1 MFSRKT
7 VLVLIVALIAAI
19 YFFYAQNHQL
29 VESSHTI
36 EVEHLPSE
44 HDGITMVH
52 LSDLHSAEFGD
63 RNERLLEMVV
73 AQSPDLIFMTGDL
86 IDSYTSNQGEGVQ
99 LMEDLVAIAP
109 TYYVTGNH
117 EWRLDLVDELSETL
131 TNFGVHVLR
140 DETVNVEVDDFAFQ
154 LIGIDD
160 PDRSPNADPS
170 EVTASSLEEANVS
183 ASQELFTVL
192 LAHRP
197 EMFSTYQE
205 ANLDLV
211 LSGHAHGGQIR
222 LPLIGG
228 ILAPGQGLFPD
239 YSEGMYEE
247 LDTKMIVSRGLG
259 NSLFPLRVFNRPEV
273 IRIDL
278 IPSPA
283 S

>member
-7 VLVLIVALIAAI
+7 VLVLIVAFIAAI

-29 VESSHTI
+29 VENNHTI
-36 EVEHLPSE
+36 EVEHLPLE

-63 RNERLLEMVV
+63 RNERLLNMVN
-73 AQSPDLIFMTGDL
+73 AQSPDMIFMTGDL

-99 LMEDLVAIAP
+99 LMEDLVEIAP

-131 TNFGVHVLR
+131 TNLGVHVLR
-140 DETVNVEVDDFAFQ
+140 NEAVNVVVDDFTFQ
-154 LIGIDD
+154 LVGIDD
-160 PDRSPNADPS
+160 PDRSPNADPID
-170 EVTASSLEEANVS
+170 VTASSLQEANVS
-183 ASQELFTVL
+183 ASQELYTVL

-247 LDTKMIVSRGLG
+247 QDTKMIVSRGLG

-278 IPSPA
+278 IPPPA
-283 S
+283 